1 MVLGGFWV
9 GRDLG
14 GMGRANR
21 TQCARAAPGGAS
33 GASSLS
39 KRKPPN
45 PQTVGVGVE
54 VGVEVEVQPS
64 TDGCRRLP
72 TQNLPT
78 QLLKKRH
85 GDGEKDER
93 MDDATGAAAAAAAAA
108 AAGALTSDK
117 MQKRRTRQTS
127 TRFSPTHLSKK
138 GSGKKG

>member
-1 MVLGGFWV
+1 MTPVDDEKDERIDG
-9 GRDLG
+9 
-14 GMGRANR
+14 
-21 TQCARAAPGGAS
+21 AAGAAA
-33 GASSLS
+33 GAAAAASSSL
-39 KRKPPN
+39 KRN
-45 PQTVGVGVE
+45 PLNLQTVGVE

-108 AAGALTSDK
+108 AAGALTSDE